1 MTVADNVRR
10 FVVPVLLVAS
20 IAAQE
25 TRPVPESGPASRGGE
40 LDRSVTELRRSSG
53 VEQASLRASAIR
65 TLPNG
70 IERLRRLLDEATLSE
85 AAWRGVAASFVF
97 EGDRT
102 VLPAFY
108 AAYRG
113 GSGARDRWIE
123 EQMREFDRIA
133 PIEDE
138 LIARMHDPS
147 AKAALASTL
156 RLFAE
161 VSDLPEERIASADIL
176 IRALKDSPLAAYEA
190 EVQATLERM
199 TFHDFKSVDA
209 WAEWLDGFR
218 KSHPQGFDDMDL
230 FQSALREKDRRFF
243 REAQR
248 GVERS
253 IAASQPPADWLD
265 RNRYPESSIRRYA
278 ASRFPALRDA
288 TPDVVAQAVGDLVA
302 RLGDES
308 DDETVALRLR
318 SAGSLAEGRD
328 KLRSVVAPEARAR
341 LNSAD
346 PAVAVAALAAL
357 AQTGSRDDARLVE
370 DLYRSTSAGESGLA
384 TREECIT
391 TLYAL
396 GAGFGTII
404 AALGDT
410 AWQVRGTA
418 ARILAYGRQV
428 AAAPRLAQALDVES
442 RPETQVAIVRAITQ
456 LGSWPDDVVNSLV
469 SVAAR
474 QGPASE
480 LAARAL
486 LDAAGKDAI
495 GVASAGKVVA
505 TLSEVLPALAPTS
518 ERRSTF
524 LAGLPRSGGTV
535 LADVLVGW
543 LRLESDA
550 DAVRELASALARVAP
565 SDVVMLTREGVRLRK
580 AGRNAAAATVL
591 RAALDAAA
599 SPSAAPPASE
609 SLATMREE
617 LCRALLAEG
626 GGESLAEGLRQ
637 AQVLVSS
644 RPDDWRIRLLR
655 GEFLQRSGRPAE
667 AAADWI
673 AAIESAGGALGDE
686 RRTWE
691 RRCLL
696 AYVDGGN
703 PAAAKALLDRLAPA
717 SDRDFLAAAGR
728 VEAAVGRR
736 KEAASK
742 YRNALRAPGPTDDAM
757 IRLRLAEVLTES
769 PLAADREEYLKILDG
784 LEADSTGAGPGSL
797 DGLRRA
803 AGDDRRRAA
812 VVAALDAAPLNDE
825 EDARRA
831 VVREGRAVAPW
842 LFAGLNEAQRRN
854 ASIVVV
860 RRLETIRLV
869 IPEFAAAFPPI
880 SADSNADAWNRQ
892 VQAAAQWWADRPW

>member
-1 MTVADNVRR
+1 
-10 FVVPVLLVAS
+10 
-20 IAAQE
+20 
-25 TRPVPESGPASRGGE
+25 
-40 LDRSVTELRRSSG
+40 
-53 VEQASLRASAIR
+53 
-65 TLPNG
+65 
-70 IERLRRLLDEATLSE
+70 
-85 AAWRGVAASFVF
+85 
-97 EGDRT
+97 
-102 VLPAFY
+102 
-108 AAYRG
+108 
-113 GSGARDRWIE
+113 
-123 EQMREFDRIA
+123 
-133 PIEDE
+133 
-138 LIARMHDPS
+138 
-147 AKAALASTL
+147 
-156 RLFAE
+156 
-161 VSDLPEERIASADIL
+161 
-176 IRALKDSPLAAYEA
+176 
-190 EVQATLERM
+190 
-199 TFHDFKSVDA
+199 
-209 WAEWLDGFR
+209 
-218 KSHPQGFDDMDL
+218 
-230 FQSALREKDRRFF
+230 
-243 REAQR
+243 
-248 GVERS
+248 
-253 IAASQPPADWLD
+253 
-265 RNRYPESSIRRYA
+265 
-278 ASRFPALRDA
+278 
-288 TPDVVAQAVGDLVA
+288 
-302 RLGDES
+302 
-308 DDETVALRLR
+308 
-318 SAGSLAEGRD
+318 
-328 KLRSVVAPEARAR
+328 
-341 LNSAD
+341 
-346 PAVAVAALAAL
+346 
-357 AQTGSRDDARLVE
+357 
-370 DLYRSTSAGESGLA
+370 
-384 TREECIT
+384 
-391 TLYAL
+391 
-396 GAGFGTII
+396 
-404 AALGDT
+404 
-410 AWQVRGTA
+410 
-418 ARILAYGRQV
+418 
-428 AAAPRLAQALDVES
+428 
-442 RPETQVAIVRAITQ
+442 
-456 LGSWPDDVVNSLV
+456 
-469 SVAAR
+469 
-474 QGPASE
+474 
-480 LAARAL
+480 
-486 LDAAGKDAI
+486 
-495 GVASAGKVVA
+495 
-505 TLSEVLPALAPTS
+505 LAPTS

-617 LCRALLAEG
+617 LCRALSAEG

-769 PLAADREEYLKILDG
+769 PLAADREEYLKILRRTRSRFHWSRTG
-784 LEADSTGAGPGSL
+784 KPRRITSGGRGRSTSRSSRCSPRCGA
-797 DGLRRA
+797 A
-803 AGDDRRRAA
+803 QRRRRCASS
-812 VVAALDAAPLNDE
+812 
-825 EDARRA
+825 RRS
-831 VVREGRAVAPW
+831 RRPRCCPW

>member
-1 MTVADNVRR
+1 MTVGDTVRR
-10 FVVPVLLVAS
+10 LVAPLLLVAFA
-20 IAAQE
+20 AAQE
-25 TRPVPESGPASRGGE
+25 TRPVAESGPATRGGE
-40 LDRSVTELRRSSG
+40 LDRLVTELRRSSG

-65 TLPNG
+65 GLANG
-70 IERLRRLLDEATLSE
+70 SERLRTLLDEIALPE
-85 AAWRGVAASFVF
+85 AAWRGIGASFVF
-97 EGDRT
+97 AGDRT
-102 VLPAFY
+102 ILPSFY
-108 AAYRG
+108 ANYRG
-113 GSGARDRWIE
+113 GAGPRDRWIE
-123 EQMREFDRIA
+123 EQLREFDRTA

-138 LIARMHDPS
+138 LIARMHDPT
-147 AKAALASTL
+147 AKADVAATL

-161 VSDLPEERIASADIL
+161 VSDLPEERISSADIL

-218 KSHPQGFDDMDL
+218 KSHPQGFDDVDL

-248 GVERS
+248 GVERA
-253 IAASQPPADWLD
+253 IAASQPPVDWLD

-288 TPDVVAQAVGDLVA
+288 APDVVAQAVNDLVA
-302 RLGDES
+302 RLADES
-308 DDETVALRLR
+308 DAETVALRLR
-318 SAGSLAEGRD
+318 AAGSLAEGRD
-328 KLRSVVAPEARAR
+328 KLRGVVAPEARAR
-341 LNSAD
+341 LGASD
-346 PAVAVAALAAL
+346 PALAVAALSAL
-357 AQTGSRDDARLVE
+357 SQTGGRDDARLVE
-370 DLYRSTSAGESGLA
+370 DLYRSTPSGESGLA

-391 TLYAL
+391 TLYSL

-404 AALGDT
+404 AALGDP

-428 AAAPRLAQALDVES
+428 AAAPRLAQALDVET
-442 RPETQVAIVRAITQ
+442 RPETQVAIVRALAQ
-456 LGSWPDDVVNSLV
+456 LGSWPDDVVNSLA
-469 SVAAR
+469 SVAVR

-486 LDAAGKDAI
+486 LDAAGKDAV

-524 LAGLPRSGGTV
+524 LAGLPRSGGAV

-565 SDVVMLTREGVRLRK
+565 SDVALLTREGVRLRK
-580 AGRNAAAATVL
+580 AGRNAAAATIL

-599 SPSAAPPASE
+599 SPSAAPGTLDSV
-609 SLATMREE
+609 ATLREE
-617 LCRALLAEG
+617 FCRALLADG
-626 GGESLAEGLRQ
+626 GAESLVEGVRQ
-637 AQVLVSS
+637 AQVLVSV
-644 RPDDWRIRLLR
+644 RPDDWRLRLLR
-655 GEFLQRSGRPAE
+655 GEILQRSGRPAD

-673 AAIESAGGALGDE
+673 AAIDAAGGALGDE

-691 RRCLL
+691 RRCLEAL
-696 AYVDGGN
+696 VDGGN
-703 PAAAKALLDRLAPA
+703 PAAAKSFLDRLPPA
-717 SDRDFLAAAGR
+717 SDRDFLASAGR

-742 YRNALRAPGPTDDAM
+742 YRNALRAPGSGDDGL
-757 IRLRLAEVLTES
+757 IRFRLAEVLAES
-769 PLAADREEYLKILDG
+769 PLATDREEFLRILDV
-784 LEADSTGAGPGSL
+784 LESAPTTAIPGNL

-825 EDARRA
+825 DDARRA
-831 VVREGRAVAPW
+831 VVREGRAVATW
-842 LFAGLNEAQRRN
+842 LFAGLVEAHRRN
-854 ASIVVV
+854 AAVVV
-860 RRLETIRLV
+860 ARRLESIRLV

-880 SADSNADAWNRQ
+880 PADANADVWNREI
-892 VQAAAQWWADRPW
+892 QAVAQWWTERPW